1 MSGQRERQPSTQP
14 EGRGSI
20 GDYRSAEGR
29 GPIKGRGPV
38 SGPGPTGRRGPM
50 RNYGPMGIGRTVRK
64 AKDFKGTLK
73 RLLKYLKPH
82 RARLAV
88 VLIFAAAS
96 TVFSIAA
103 PKIMSRAMNS
113 LQESY
118 MADTMLKELA
128 KAQRAAVDAVNRHLA
143 AGASGQDGLEGWMPG
158 PSAGDMENIREP
170 DMGLI
175 REFLELPMLDTITDA
190 DMKADVCMRLIAL
203 GGRLQ
208 EMMPASPENAGNV
221 GDAVKYT
228 DEQVENVINA
238 IRRTN
243 GEYDFK
249 YIGGIILVL
258 IGLYLL
264 SALFNLTMGLVMSG
278 VAQNTVR
285 DLRREV
291 DRKLPGC
298 RSGITT

>member
-1 MSGQRERQPSTQP
+1 
-14 EGRGSI
+14 
-20 GDYRSAEGR
+20 
-29 GPIKGRGPV
+29 
-38 SGPGPTGRRGPM
+38 
-50 RNYGPMGIGRTVRK
+50 
-64 AKDFKGTLK
+64 
-73 RLLKYLKPH
+73 
-82 RARLAV
+82 
-88 VLIFAAAS
+88 
-96 TVFSIAA
+96 
-103 PKIMSRAMNS
+103 
-113 LQESY
+113 
-118 MADTMLKELA
+118 
-128 KAQRAAVDAVNRHLA
+128 
-143 AGASGQDGLEGWMPG
+143 
-158 PSAGDMENIREP
+158 
-170 DMGLI
+170 MGLI

-291 DRKLPGC
+291 DRSFPGC